1 MGSPP
6 AIFFGSTAFVAQT
19 SVCGV
24 PSDLGES
31 ANRVPHRFS
40 VVAGECGGARAKFTE
55 PHRRKSVLLNP
66 PIDIMSASTT
76 TVTTSANCWSC
87 STATAGAHFC
97 PACGKIQPLPKGADY
112 FAFFGMPRKLTLD
125 LGTLEQKF
133 HSLSWKLHPDH
144 FVRAS
149 EDERQLSLDLSSQLN
164 DATRTL
170 RDPVARVEYLL
181 SLFGMRKEGQKKQQ
195 APPELL
201 EEVFELNESL
211 DELREA
217 RASGGSAAQL
227 PGLRA
232 KLESAQH
239 KFESSL
245 ADVDQE
251 LARVSAEWDAALDSS
266 ADEAP
271 KKKLM
276 ERMNEVLNRRSYI
289 RNLVNGVR
297 QELVTGE

>member
-1 MGSPP
+1 
-6 AIFFGSTAFVAQT
+6 
-19 SVCGV
+19 
-24 PSDLGES
+24 
-31 ANRVPHRFS
+31 
-40 VVAGECGGARAKFTE
+40 
-55 PHRRKSVLLNP
+55 
-66 PIDIMSASTT
+66 MSAPST
-76 TVTTSANCWSC
+76 TVTTTSNCWSC
-87 STATAGAHFC
+87 SAATGGAHFC

-125 LGTLEQKF
+125 LATLEQRF

-144 FVRAS
+144 FVRSS

-164 DATRTL
+164 DAYRTL

-181 SLFGMRKEGQKKQQ
+181 SLSGMRKEGQKKQQ

-217 RASGGSAAQL
+217 RASGGNVSQMT
-227 PGLRA
+227 GLRA

-251 LARVSAEWDAALDSS
+251 LAQVSADWDVALDSA
-266 ADEAP
+266 ADEAAR
-271 KKKLM
+271 KKLM

-297 QELVTGE
+297 QELAGT

>member
-1 MGSPP
+1 
-6 AIFFGSTAFVAQT
+6 
-19 SVCGV
+19 
-24 PSDLGES
+24 
-31 ANRVPHRFS
+31 
-40 VVAGECGGARAKFTE
+40 
-55 PHRRKSVLLNP
+55 
-66 PIDIMSASTT
+66 MSAPST
-76 TVTTSANCWSC
+76 TVTASLNCWSC
-87 STATAGAHFC
+87 SAATGGAHFC
-97 PACGKIQPLPKGADY
+97 PACGKIQPLPRGADS
-112 FAFFGMPRKLTLD
+112 FAFFGLPQKLTLD
-125 LGTLEQKF
+125 LADLERRF

-149 EDERQLSLDLSSQLN
+149 EGERQLSLDLTSQLN
-164 DATRTL
+164 DAYRTL

-217 RASGGSAAQL
+217 RASGGNAGQMA
-227 PGLRA
+227 GLRA

-245 ADVDQE
+245 ADVDRE
-251 LARVSAEWDAALDSS
+251 LARVSVEWDAALDST
-266 ADEAP
+266 ADEAA

-297 QELVTGE
+297 QELAT